1 MNRINTI
8 KNKIKEYEY
17 KPHTLTTK
25 SKINY
30 DNYFRFED
38 NYINLLD
45 FIFYIFTV
53 MFGFTL
59 KYEENNNLVSNNF
72 CLCFYKLYLC
82 N

>member
-1 MNRINTI
+1 MNRIKTI

-17 KPHTLTTK
+17 EYKSHTLTTK

-30 DNYFRFED
+30 DNYFTFED

-59 KYEENNNLVSNNF
+59 KYEKNKFSV
-72 CLCFYKLYLC
+72 K
-82 N
+82 